1 MSRFDE
7 AWPAL
12 ERRVRSV
19 LAARGVRGEE
29 LHDLTQETGLRL
41 FRAWDTLD
49 PERPVQPYATTIALN
64 AWRDGLK
71 RAASHRETLIAA
83 VPEQPDALDVE
94 RTVLAR
100 LEVSRVSAALRLL
113 RPRDREALMAD
124 DAGPAHRMAR
134 MRARREL
141 LAAMERASAFLG
153 VLFGLRHLL
162 RPKVGAAAVSAGAL
176 TLVTMGFSAPASSAP
191 RIEAAPAVVS
201 PHIVVKPV
209 AKVVAKVVAKPAPVR
224 KRAVAVPAPRVIKK
238 KVAPKPAAP
247 VCGEPSSAAPE
258 EQENSAP
265 VSVQILGP
273 DSLVDIK
280 VKPIGTRVRSQNN
293 GCTEVVTDP

>member
-19 LAARGVRGEE
+19 LSARGVRGEE

-71 RAASHRETLIAA
+71 RAATHRETLIAA
-83 VPEQPDALDVE
+83 VPEQPDAIDVE

-113 RPRDREALMAD
+113 RERDRDALMAEES
-124 DAGPAHRMAR
+124 GPAHRMAR

-153 VLFGLRHLL
+153 VLLGLRHLL
-162 RPKVGAAAVSAGAL
+162 RPKVGAVAVSAGAL
-176 TLVTMGFSAPASSAP
+176 TLVSLVFNTPTTSAP
-191 RIEAAPAVVS
+191 RIDAAPAIVT
-201 PHIVVKPV
+201 PHMVAKPV
-209 AKVVAKVVAKPAPVR
+209 AHPVAKPGPSPKHV
-224 KRAVAVPAPRVIKK
+224 VK
-238 KVAPKPAAP
+238 KVHHVVKKVVHKATPTDT
-247 VCGEPSSAAPE
+247 CSGDPSSPPPD
-258 EQENSAP
+258 NNNGLP
-265 VSVQILGP
+265 VGAQILGP
-273 DSLVDIK
+273 DSLIDVS
-280 VKPIGTRVRSQNN
+280 VKPTGTRVRSQND
-293 GCTEVVTDP
+293 GCTQVVTGP

>member
-71 RAASHRETLIAA
+71 RAATTRETLIAS
-83 VPEQPDALDVE
+83 VPEQPDVLDVE

-113 RPRDREALMAD
+113 RPRDRDALMAEE
-124 DAGPAHRMAR
+124 AGPAHRMAR

-153 VLFGLRHLL
+153 ALAGLRHLL
-162 RPKVGAAAVSAGAL
+162 RPKATAVAVSAGAL
-176 TLVTMGFSAPASSAP
+176 TLVSLVVSAPSSTAP
-191 RIEAAPAVVS
+191 RIDAAPAVVT
-201 PHIVVKPV
+201 PHLVTKPV
-209 AKVVAKVVAKPAPVR
+209 AQAKPKPAP
-224 KRAVAVPAPRVIKK
+224 KKAVAKKVHRVAKKVVHKPAP
-238 KVAPKPAAP
+238 AP
-247 VCGEPSSAAPE
+247 VCSEKPSSPPPDESNGLPIGA
-258 EQENSAP
+258 Q
-265 VSVQILGP
+265 VLGP
-273 DSLVDIK
+273 DALIDISI
-280 VKPIGTRVRSQNN
+280 KPTGTRVRSQND
-293 GCTEVVTDP
+293 GCTQVVAGP

>member
-49 PERPVQPYATTIALN
+49 PERPAAPYATTIALN

-71 RAASHRETLIAA
+71 RAATTRETLIAS
-83 VPEQPDALDVE
+83 VPEQPDVLDVE

-100 LEVSRVSAALRLL
+100 LEVSRVSAALSLL
-113 RPRDREALMAD
+113 RPRDRDALMAEE
-124 DAGPAHRMAR
+124 AGPAHRMAR

-141 LAAMERASAFLG
+141 LAAMERASALLG
-153 VLFGLRHLL
+153 ALAGLRHLL
-162 RPKVGAAAVSAGAL
+162 RPKATAVALSAGAL
-176 TLVTMGFSAPASSAP
+176 TLVSLVVSTPSSSAP
-191 RIEAAPAVVS
+191 RIDAAPAVVT
-201 PHIVVKPV
+201 PHLVSTPIAAAKP
-209 AKVVAKVVAKPAPVR
+209 KPAP
-224 KRAVAVPAPRVIKK
+224 K
-238 KVAPKPAAP
+238 KVVVKKARHVVKKVVHKPAPKPTAP
-247 VCGEPSSAAPE
+247 CGEASSPPPAE
-258 EQENSAP
+258 EGNGLP
-265 VSVQILGP
+265 VSVQVLGP
-273 DSLVDIK
+273 DSIVDIS
-280 VKPIGTRVRSQNN
+280 VKPTGTRVRSSNS
-293 GCTEVVTDP
+293 GCTEVVTGP

>member
-71 RAASHRETLIAA
+71 RAANHRETLIAA
-83 VPEQPDALDVE
+83 VPERPDALDVE

-113 RPRDREALMAD
+113 RPRDREALTAETSG
-124 DAGPAHRMAR
+124 ASYRMAR

-141 LAAMERASAFLG
+141 LAALESASALLG
-153 VLFGLRHLL
+153 VLIGIRHLL
-162 RPKVGAAAVSAGAL
+162 RPKAGAVAVSAGAL
-176 TLVTMGFSAPASSAP
+176 TLVSLVFNAPSSSAP
-191 RIEAAPAVVS
+191 RIDAAPAVVA
-201 PHIVVKPV
+201 PHVVTKTVTRPAAKPPPPAPKKAVKRVHHVVK
-209 AKVVAKVVAKPAPVR
+209 KVVHKPVR
-224 KRAVAVPAPRVIKK
+224 TAE
-238 KVAPKPAAP
+238 
-247 VCGEPSSAAPE
+247 CGESSPPPPE
-258 EQENSAP
+258 DNGLP
-265 VSVQILGP
+265 VSAQILGP
-273 DSLVDIK
+273 DTLVDIS
-280 VKPIGTRVRSQNN
+280 VKPTGTRVRSQSN
-293 GCTEVVTDP
+293 GCTEVVTGR

>member
-71 RAASHRETLIAA
+71 RAANHRETLIAA
-83 VPEQPDALDVE
+83 VPEQPDVLDVE

-113 RPRDREALMAD
+113 RARDREALMAD
-124 DAGPAHRMAR
+124 EAGPAHRMAR

-141 LAAMERASAFLG
+141 IAAMERASAFLG
-153 VLFGLRHLL
+153 VIFGLRHLL
-162 RPKVGAAAVSAGAL
+162 RPKAGAAAVSVGAL
-176 TLVTMGFSAPASSAP
+176 TLVTMGFSAPVSTPP
-191 RIEAAPAVVS
+191 RIEAAPAVVT
-201 PHIVVKPV
+201 PHIVVKP
-209 AKVVAKVVAKPAPVR
+209 AAKVVAKPAPVR
-224 KRAVAVPAPRVIKK
+224 KRAVVAPAPRVIKK

-247 VCGEPSSAAPE
+247 VCGEPSSQPAE
-258 EQENSAP
+258 EQENNAP

-280 VKPIGTRVRSQNN
+280 VEPIGTRVRSQNN
-293 GCTEVVTDP
+293 GCTEVVTGP

>member
-71 RAASHRETLIAA
+71 RAANHRETLIAV
-83 VPEQPDALDVE
+83 VPEEPDVLDVE

-100 LEVSRVSAALRLL
+100 LEVSRVSAALRLM
-113 RPRDREALMAD
+113 RARDREALMAED
-124 DAGPAHRMAR
+124 SGPAHRMAR

-141 LAAMERASAFLG
+141 LAAMERASAFFG

-162 RPKVGAAAVSAGAL
+162 RPKAGAAAVSVGAL
-176 TLVTMGFSAPASSAP
+176 TLVTMGFSAPASSSP
-191 RIEAAPAVVS
+191 RIEAAPAVVA
-201 PHIVVKPV
+201 PQVVVKPT
-209 AKVVAKVVAKPAPVR
+209 AKVVAKPAPVR
-224 KRAVAVPAPRVIKK
+224 AAVAPAPRFVKK
-238 KVAPKPAAP
+238 KAAPKAAAP
-247 VCGEPSSAAPE
+247 VCGEPSSEPAE
-258 EQENSAP
+258 GEENSAP
-265 VSVQILGP
+265 VSVQLLGP
-273 DSLVDIK
+273 DTLVDIN
-280 VKPIGTRVRSQNN
+280 VRPIGTRVRSQNN
-293 GCTEVVTDP
+293 GCTEVVAGP